1 MHRIV
6 IFASGSGSN
15 ALNLIRHF
23 NSGDFAR
30 VVGVFCNKPD
40 AGVIHKAEAEQVE
53 VTLFNRNDFYHTEE
67 VISKVAALQPDI
79 IVLAGFLWLVP
90 SSFIKAFDGK
100 IINLHPSLLPKFGG
114 KGMYGHHV
122 HEAVLAAGEKYTG
135 ITIHLVNEEFDKGE
149 KIYQD
154 QFEIPANATV
164 SDVEQLIHQLEHKGM
179 PIAVEQF
186 LKRL

>member
-1 MHRIV
+1 MCSATDTYDIALAADGVDIV
-6 IFASGSGSN
+6 ESMF
-15 ALNLIRHF
+15 
-23 NSGDFAR
+23 DYD
-30 VVGVFCNKPD
+30 GVDPD
-40 AGVIHKAEAEQVE
+40 A
-53 VTLFNRNDFYHTEE
+53 
-67 VISKVAALQPDI
+67 
-79 IVLAGFLWLVP
+79 
-90 SSFIKAFDGK
+90 
-100 IINLHPSLLPKFGG
+100 

-122 HEAVLAAGEKYTG
+122 HEAVLAAGETHTG